1 MTTTILVTGATG
13 RVGGQVR
20 AQLAGTGARVRAVAR
35 HPVAGVE
42 AADLTRPETLASV
55 LEGVD
60 AAFLVFP
67 SVAGDAAAPAL
78 VEVLTAAVPHVVYLS
93 AFGVPDPPDP
103 AAVADGTIMGSHA
116 HVEGLLAAASG
127 TATFLR
133 ASGFAANTL
142 GWASQIRAGDV
153 LRWFHPDARR
163 ALVHEADLAAVAVR
177 CLLGDVP
184 AGGRHHLTGP
194 QQLSQVE
201 QLAAIGAALGRPLRF
216 EALSPA
222 AAVRELSREFP
233 PGLAEMIVAGQGA
246 FVATPEAM
254 SHEVEA
260 LTGRPARTFAQ
271 WARDHAADFR

>member
-1 MTTTILVTGATG
+1 MM
-13 RVGGQVR
+13 
-20 AQLAGTGARVRAVAR
+20 
-35 HPVAGVE
+35 
-42 AADLTRPETLASV
+42 AAAL
-55 LEGVD
+55 VD
-60 AAFLVFP
+60 A
-67 SVAGDAAAPAL
+67 
-78 VEVLTAAVPHVVYLS
+78 LTAAVPHVVYLS

-184 AGGRHHLTGP
+184 AGGRHHVTGP

-216 EALSPA
+216 EALAPDD
-222 AAVRELSREFP
+222 AVRELSDEFP
-233 PGLAEMIVAGQGA
+233 PGLAEAIVAGQGA
-246 FVATPEAM
+246 FVETPEAM
-254 SHEVEA
+254 TREVEA
-260 LTGRPARTFAQ
+260 LTGRPARTFAE
-271 WARDHAADFR
+271 WARDHTADFR